1 MSAITATTIMSNA
14 IKVGTAVQLAET
26 GRSMNSG
33 ASGRRAAGDRPA
45 RPTRPN
51 QWAHS
56 AVDLN
61 TGRVITTALGGPPTA
76 EARAEALS
84 RLGPPIG
91 IFPYDPPF
99 CRLSPRVP
107 YQASPG
113 AFLSGVGIDWFSP
126 ESDYT
131 APDGHK
137 YGTITF
143 LPPRGWV
150 PGLVDL
156 RALYF
161 YFSQLNA
168 GTALDPPPVLLT
180 IPLYGASY
188 PGAQGHVSVGYVE
201 LGNEQGPIS
210 GQVRVGFPDLGGMLW
225 LDVLYAP
232 LSEIQPE
239 FVLNIEAGLAQV
251 RFTSATIA
259 LPPPV
264 FDPGSA

>member
-1 MSAITATTIMSNA
+1 MSNA
-14 IKVGTAVQLAET
+14 VKGRHCGAVGET

-33 ASGRRAAGDRPA
+33 ASGRAAAGDRPA

-51 QWAHS
+51 EWAHS

-61 TGRVITTALGGPPTA
+61 TGRVITTALEGPPTA

-143 LPPRGWV
+143 LPPRPWV
-150 PGLVDL
+150 PGLGDL

-168 GTALDPPPVLLT
+168 GAALDPPPVLLT
-180 IPLYGASY
+180 IPLYGVSY

-201 LGNEQGPIS
+201 LGHEQGPIS
-210 GQVRVGFPDLGGMLW
+210 GQVRVGFPDLGGVLW

-239 FVLNIEAGLAQV
+239 FVLNIEVGLEEV
-251 RFTSATIA
+251 IFTSATIA

-264 FDPGSA
+264 FDPGPA